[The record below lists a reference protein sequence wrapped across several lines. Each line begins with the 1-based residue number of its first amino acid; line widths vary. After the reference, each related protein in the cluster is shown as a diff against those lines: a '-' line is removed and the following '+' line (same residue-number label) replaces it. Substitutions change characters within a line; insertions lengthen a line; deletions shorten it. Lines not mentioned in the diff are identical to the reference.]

1 MKGFGD
7 FFSEARTSQASEK
20 AKKLG
25 LKGDGHGAWYD
36 RTGEL
41 IAKTEKGDL
50 HFYTKG
56 QRPGKDVPNP
66 AQPKAEPAP
75 QIKAKATTVTG
86 KGVAAAAP
94 PEEQKSKGSGE
105 EEKSNRGSDALT
117 LVFGRF
123 NPPTTGHKKLLDTAK
138 GISGENDFRIYP
150 SRSHDPKKNPLDPG
164 TKIKFMK
171 KMFADYEDEIVNEKD
186 MKTIFDVLLTA
197 QEEGYKEVTIV
208 VGSDRL
214 GEFKNLAQKYNG
226 DLYDFENISV
236 VPGGTRDSDAEGV
249 EGMSASKIRKAVK
262 DDDRKAF
269 ERGIPSSIGDDEI
282 NNLWNELKRSMG
294 LDVTT
299 DEKKGKTDKEKSA
312 ARYQA
317 DEKGKKA
324 SEKRR
329 DYASAR
335 STAVDDALKKH
346 GSVSKHDKGETEVD
360 KVLKKGGKKK
370 KKTAKESV
378 EMWEIAPSFDYTSL
392 REKYYNKEIFKRGD
406 IVESMTTGLRG
417 KVTRRGANHLIC
429 VTENGIMFKSWI
441 KDVSEAYTEKKKDS
455 IERLPGKPNTL
466 VGTKGYL
473 KYAEKMTPGSAYGK
487 EFINKYKAKK

>member
-25 LKGDGHGAWYD
+25 LKGDGHGGWYD
-36 RTGEL
+36 RSGEF

-50 HFYTKG
+50 KFYTKG
-56 QRPGKDVPNP
+56 QKPGKDVPNP
-66 AQPKAEPAP
+66 AQAKAQPAP
-75 QIKAKATTVTG
+75 QIKAKATTATG

-94 PEEQKSKGSGE
+94 EAEKSKGKGE
-105 EEKSNRGSDALT
+105 EEEKTKRGSDALT

-171 KMFADYEDEIVNEKD
+171 QMFADYEEEIVNEKD
-186 MKTIFDVLLTA
+186 MKTIFDVLMTA

-269 ERGIPSSIGDDEI
+269 ERGVPSSIGKEEI

-299 DEKKGKTDKEKSA
+299 EKKD
-312 ARYQA
+312 
-317 DEKGKKA
+317 
-324 SEKRR
+324 
-329 DYASAR
+329 
-335 STAVDDALKKH
+335 
-346 GSVSKHDKGETEVD
+346 
-360 KVLKKGGKKK
+360 

-406 IVESMTTGLRG
+406 VVESMTTGLRG

-441 KDVSEAYTEKKKDS
+441 KDVSEAYTEKKKES

-466 VGTKGYL
+466 VGTGGYK
-473 KYAEKMTPGSAYGK
+473 KYAEKMTPGSSYGK

>member
-25 LKGDGHGAWYD
+25 LKGDGHGGWYD
-36 RTGEL
+36 RSGEF

-50 HFYTKG
+50 KFYTKG
-56 QRPGKDVPNP
+56 QKPGKDVPNP
-66 AQPKAEPAP
+66 AQAKAQPAP

-86 KGVAAAAP
+86 KQVAAA
-94 PEEQKSKGSGE
+94 PEVEAQKSKGSGE
-105 EEKSNRGSDALT
+105 EEKTKRGSDALT

-171 KMFADYEDEIVNEKD
+171 QMFADYEDEIVNEKD
-186 MKTIFDVLLTA
+186 MKTIFDVLMTA

-214 GEFKNLAQKYNG
+214 GEFKNLATKYNG
-226 DLYDFENISV
+226 DLYDFESIAV

-269 ERGIPSSIGDDEI
+269 EKGIPSSIGKEEI

-299 DEKKGKTDKEKSA
+299 DKKE
-312 ARYQA
+312 
-317 DEKGKKA
+317 
-324 SEKRR
+324 
-329 DYASAR
+329 
-335 STAVDDALKKH
+335 
-346 GSVSKHDKGETEVD
+346 
-360 KVLKKGGKKK
+360 
-370 KKTAKESV
+370 KKTAKESF
-378 EMWEIAPSFDYTSL
+378 ELWEIAPSFDYSGL

-406 IVESMTTGLRG
+406 VVESMTTGLSG

-429 VTENGIMFKSWI
+429 VTESGIMFKSWI

-473 KYAEKMTPGSAYGK
+473 KYAEKMTPGSSYGK

>member
-7 FFSEARTSQASEK
+7 FFKEARTSQASEK

-25 LKGDGHGAWYD
+25 LKGDGHGGWYD
-36 RTGEL
+36 RSGEF

-50 HFYTKG
+50 KFYTKG

-66 AQPKAEPAP
+66 AKPKAEPAP

-86 KGVAAAAP
+86 KQVAAA
-94 PEEQKSKGSGE
+94 PEAEAQKSKGSGE
-105 EEKSNRGSDALT
+105 EEKTKRGSDALT

-138 GISGENDFRIYP
+138 GISGDNDFRIYP

-171 KMFADYEDEIVNEKD
+171 KMFADYEEEIVNEKD
-186 MKTIFDVLLTA
+186 MRTIFDVLMTA

-214 GEFKNLAQKYNG
+214 GEFKNLATKYNG
-226 DLYDFENISV
+226 DLYNFDSIAV

-269 ERGIPSSIGDDEI
+269 ERGIPSSIGDEEI

-294 LDVTT
+294 LEVTT
-299 DEKKGKTDKEKSA
+299 DKKD
-312 ARYQA
+312 
-317 DEKGKKA
+317 
-324 SEKRR
+324 
-329 DYASAR
+329 
-335 STAVDDALKKH
+335 
-346 GSVSKHDKGETEVD
+346 
-360 KVLKKGGKKK
+360 KKK
-370 KKTAKESV
+370 VKESL
-378 EMWEIAPSFDYTSL
+378 ELWEIAPSFDYSSL

-406 IVESMTTGLRG
+406 LVESLHTGLVG

-429 VTENGIMFKSWI
+429 VTESGIMFKSWI
-441 KDVSEAYTEKKKDS
+441 KDVSEAYTEKKKES

-466 VGTKGYL
+466 VGTGGY
-473 KYAEKMTPGSAYGK
+473 KKFAEKMTPGSSYGK

>member
-1 MKGFGD
+1 MKGFSD

-25 LKGDGHGAWYD
+25 LKGDGHGSWYD
-36 RTGEL
+36 RSGEFV
-41 IAKTEKGDL
+41 AKTEKGDL
-50 HFYTKG
+50 KFYTKG
-56 QRPGKDVPNP
+56 QRPGKDVPNAKQP
-66 AQPKAEPAP
+66 QAQPAP

-86 KGVAAAAP
+86 KQVAAA
-94 PEEQKSKGSGE
+94 PEVEAQKSKGSGE
-105 EEKSNRGSDALT
+105 EQKTKRGSDALT

-171 KMFADYEDEIVNEKD
+171 KMFADYEEEIVNEKD
-186 MKTIFDVLLTA
+186 MKTIFDVLMTA

-214 GEFKNLAQKYNG
+214 GEFKNLATKYNG
-226 DLYDFENISV
+226 ELYDFESIAV

-249 EGMSASKIRKAVK
+249 EGMSASKIRKSVK

-269 ERGIPSSIGDDEI
+269 ERGIPSSLGKEEI

-294 LDVTT
+294 LEVTT
-299 DEKKGKTDKEKSA
+299 DKKD
-312 ARYQA
+312 
-317 DEKGKKA
+317 
-324 SEKRR
+324 
-329 DYASAR
+329 
-335 STAVDDALKKH
+335 
-346 GSVSKHDKGETEVD
+346 
-360 KVLKKGGKKK
+360 
-370 KKTAKESV
+370 KKTAKESL
-378 EMWEIAPSFDYTSL
+378 ELWQIAPSFDYSAL

-406 IVESMTTGLRG
+406 LVESLHTGLVG

-429 VTENGIMFKSWI
+429 VTESGIMFKSWI
-441 KDVSEAYTEKKKDS
+441 KDVSEAYTEKKKES
-455 IERLPGKPNTL
+455 IERVPGKPNTL
-466 VGTKGYL
+466 VGTGGY
-473 KYAEKMTPGSAYGK
+473 KKFAEKMTPGSSYGK

>member
-25 LKGDGHGAWYD
+25 LKGDGHGGWYD
-36 RTGEL
+36 RSGEF

-50 HFYTKG
+50 KFYTKG

-66 AQPKAEPAP
+66 AQKKAEPAP

-86 KGVAAAAP
+86 KSVAAAAP

-105 EEKSNRGSDALT
+105 EEKTKRGSDALT

-171 KMFADYEDEIVNEKD
+171 QMFADYEDEIVNEKD
-186 MKTIFDVLLTA
+186 MKTIFDVLMTA

-214 GEFKNLAQKYNG
+214 GEFKNLATKYNG
-226 DLYDFENISV
+226 DLYDFESIAV

-269 ERGIPSSIGDDEI
+269 ERGIPSSIGDEEI

-299 DEKKGKTDKEKSA
+299 EKKD
-312 ARYQA
+312 
-317 DEKGKKA
+317 
-324 SEKRR
+324 
-329 DYASAR
+329 
-335 STAVDDALKKH
+335 
-346 GSVSKHDKGETEVD
+346 
-360 KVLKKGGKKK
+360 
-370 KKTAKESV
+370 KKTAKESL
-378 EMWEIAPSFDYTSL
+378 ELWQIAPSFDYSSL

-406 IVESMTTGLRG
+406 LVESLHTGLVG

-429 VTENGIMFKSWI
+429 VTESGIMFKSWI
-441 KDVSEAYTEKKKDS
+441 KDVSEAYTEKKMDKE
-455 IERLPGKPNTL
+455 ERLPGKPNTL

>member
-25 LKGDGHGAWYD
+25 LKGDGHGSWYD
-36 RTGEL
+36 RSGEF

-50 HFYTKG
+50 KFYTKG

-66 AQPKAEPAP
+66 AQAKAQPAP
-75 QIKAKATTVTG
+75 QIRAKATTVTG
-86 KGVAAAAP
+86 KSVAAAAD
-94 PEEQKSKGSGE
+94 PEAKKSKGDGE
-105 EEKSNRGSDALT
+105 EEKTKRGSDALT

-150 SRSHDPKKNPLDPG
+150 SRSHDPKKNPLDPS

-171 KMFADYEDEIVNEKD
+171 QMFADYEEEIVNEKD
-186 MKTIFDVLLTA
+186 MKTIFDVLMTA

-269 ERGIPSSIGDDEI
+269 ERGIPSSIGDEEI
-282 NNLWNELKRSMG
+282 TNLWNELKRSMG

-299 DEKKGKTDKEKSA
+299 DKKD
-312 ARYQA
+312 
-317 DEKGKKA
+317 
-324 SEKRR
+324 
-329 DYASAR
+329 
-335 STAVDDALKKH
+335 
-346 GSVSKHDKGETEVD
+346 
-360 KVLKKGGKKK
+360 KKK
-370 KKTAKESV
+370 VKESV
-378 EMWEIAPSFDYTSL
+378 ELWQIAPSFDYSGL

-406 IVESMTTGLRG
+406 VVESMTTGLSG

-429 VTENGIMFKSWI
+429 VTESGIMFKSWI
-441 KDVSEAYTEKKKDS
+441 KDVSEAYTEKKMDKID
-455 IERLPGKPNTL
+455 RLPGKPNTL

-473 KYAEKMTPGSAYGK
+473 KYAEKMTPGSSYGK

>member
-7 FFSEARTSQASEK
+7 FFKEARTSQASEK

-25 LKGDGHGAWYD
+25 LKGDGHGGWYD
-36 RTGEL
+36 RSGEFV
-41 IAKTEKGDL
+41 AKTEKGDL
-50 HFYTKG
+50 KFYTKG
-56 QRPGKDVPNP
+56 QRPGKDVPNAKQP
-66 AQPKAEPAP
+66 QAQPAP

-86 KGVAAAAP
+86 KQVAAA
-94 PEEQKSKGSGE
+94 PEVEAQKSKGSGE
-105 EEKSNRGSDALT
+105 EEKTKRGSDALT

-171 KMFADYEDEIVNEKD
+171 QMFADYEDEIVNEKD
-186 MKTIFDVLLTA
+186 MKTIFDVLMTA

-214 GEFKNLAQKYNG
+214 GEFKNLATKYNG
-226 DLYDFENISV
+226 DLYNFDSIAV
-236 VPGGTRDSDAEGV
+236 VPGGTRDSDADDV
-249 EGMSASKIRKAVK
+249 SGMSASKLRKAVK

-269 ERGIPSSIGDDEI
+269 ERGMPSKFDKAEV
-282 NNLWNELKRSMG
+282 NNLWNELKKSMG
-294 LDVTT
+294 LEVTT
-299 DEKKGKTDKEKSA
+299 DKKD
-312 ARYQA
+312 
-317 DEKGKKA
+317 
-324 SEKRR
+324 
-329 DYASAR
+329 
-335 STAVDDALKKH
+335 
-346 GSVSKHDKGETEVD
+346 
-360 KVLKKGGKKK
+360 
-370 KKTAKESV
+370 KKTAKESL
-378 EMWEIAPSFDYTSL
+378 ELWQIAPSFDYSSL

-406 IVESMTTGLRG
+406 LVESLHTGLVG

-429 VTENGIMFKSWI
+429 VTESGIMFKSWI
-441 KDVSEAYTEKKKDS
+441 KDVSEAYTEKKKES

-466 VGTKGYL
+466 VGTGGY
-473 KYAEKMTPGSAYGK
+473 KKFAEKMTPGSSYGK

>member
-25 LKGDGHGAWYD
+25 LKGDGHGGWYD
-36 RTGEL
+36 RSGEF

-50 HFYTKG
+50 KFYTKG

-66 AQPKAEPAP
+66 AQKKAEPAP

-86 KGVAAAAP
+86 QSVAAAAP
-94 PEEQKSKGSGE
+94 PEQQKAGAKGE
-105 EEKSNRGSDALT
+105 EEKTKRGSDALT

-138 GISGENDFRIYP
+138 GISGDNDFRIYP

-171 KMFADYEDEIVNEKD
+171 KMFADYEEEIVNEKD
-186 MKTIFDVLLTA
+186 MKTIFDVLMTA
-197 QEEGYKEVTIV
+197 QEEGYKEITIV

-214 GEFKNLAQKYNG
+214 GEFKNLATKYNG
-226 DLYDFENISV
+226 DLYDFESIAV

-269 ERGIPSSIGDDEI
+269 ERGVPSALGKEEI

-294 LDVTT
+294 MSVTT
-299 DEKKGKTDKEKSA
+299 DKKD
-312 ARYQA
+312 
-317 DEKGKKA
+317 
-324 SEKRR
+324 
-329 DYASAR
+329 
-335 STAVDDALKKH
+335 
-346 GSVSKHDKGETEVD
+346 
-360 KVLKKGGKKK
+360 
-370 KKTAKESV
+370 AKESF
-378 EMWEIAPSFDYTSL
+378 ELWEIAPSFDYLGL

-406 IVESMTTGLRG
+406 LVESLHTGLVG

-441 KDVSEAYTEKKKDS
+441 KDVSEAYTEKKKDT
-455 IERLPGKPNTL
+455 IDRLPGKPNTL
-466 VGTKGYL
+466 IGTKGYL
-473 KYAEKMTPGSAYGK
+473 KYAEKMTPGSSYGK

>member
-7 FFSEARTSQASEK
+7 FFKEARTSQASER

-36 RTGEL
+36 RSGEL

-75 QIKAKATTVTG
+75 KIKAKATTVTG
-86 KGVAAAAP
+86 KQVAAA
-94 PEEQKSKGSGE
+94 PEVEAQKSKGSGE
-105 EEKSNRGSDALT
+105 EEKSKRGSDALT

-138 GISGENDFRIYP
+138 GISGDNDFRIYP

-171 KMFADYEDEIVNEKD
+171 KMFADYEEEIVNEKD
-186 MKTIFDVLLTA
+186 MRTIFDVLLTA
-197 QEEGYKEVTIV
+197 QEEGYKEITIV

-214 GEFKNLAQKYNG
+214 GEFKNLATKYNG
-226 DLYDFENISV
+226 DLYNFDSIAV

-294 LDVTT
+294 LEVTT
-299 DEKKGKTDKEKSA
+299 EKKD
-312 ARYQA
+312 
-317 DEKGKKA
+317 
-324 SEKRR
+324 
-329 DYASAR
+329 
-335 STAVDDALKKH
+335 
-346 GSVSKHDKGETEVD
+346 
-360 KVLKKGGKKK
+360 KKK
-370 KKTAKESV
+370 VKESV
-378 EMWEIAPSFDYTSL
+378 EMWEIAPSFDYSAL

-406 IVESMTTGLRG
+406 LVESLHTGLVG

-429 VTENGIMFKSWI
+429 VTESGIMFKSWI
-441 KDVSEAYTEKKKDS
+441 KDVTEAYTEKKKDS

-466 VGTKGYL
+466 IGTKGYL
-473 KYAEKMTPGSAYGK
+473 KYAEKMTPGSSYGK

>member
-25 LKGDGHGAWYD
+25 LKGDGHGGWYD
-36 RTGEL
+36 RSGEF

-50 HFYTKG
+50 KFYTKG

-66 AQPKAEPAP
+66 AQKKAEPAP

-86 KGVAAAAP
+86 QSVAAAAP
-94 PEEQKSKGSGE
+94 PEQQKAGAKGE
-105 EEKSNRGSDALT
+105 EEKTKRGSDALT

-171 KMFADYEDEIVNEKD
+171 KMFADYEEEIVNEKD
-186 MKTIFDVLLTA
+186 MKTIFDVLMTA
-197 QEEGYKEVTIV
+197 QEEGYKEITIV

-214 GEFKNLAQKYNG
+214 GEFKNLATKYNG
-226 DLYDFENISV
+226 DLYDFESIAV

-269 ERGIPSSIGDDEI
+269 ERGVPSALGKEEI

-294 LDVTT
+294 MSVTT
-299 DEKKGKTDKEKSA
+299 DKKD
-312 ARYQA
+312 
-317 DEKGKKA
+317 
-324 SEKRR
+324 
-329 DYASAR
+329 
-335 STAVDDALKKH
+335 
-346 GSVSKHDKGETEVD
+346 
-360 KVLKKGGKKK
+360 
-370 KKTAKESV
+370 AKESF
-378 EMWEIAPSFDYTSL
+378 ELWEIAPSFDYLGL

-406 IVESMTTGLRG
+406 LVESLHTGLVG

-441 KDVSEAYTEKKKDS
+441 KDVSEAYTEKKKDT
-455 IERLPGKPNTL
+455 IDRLPGKPNTL
-466 VGTKGYL
+466 IGTKGYL
-473 KYAEKMTPGSAYGK
+473 KYAEKMTPGSSYGK

>member
-7 FFSEARTSQASEK
+7 FFREARTSQASER

-25 LKGDGHGAWYD
+25 LKGDGHGGWYD
-36 RTGEL
+36 RSGEF

-50 HFYTKG
+50 KFYTKG
-56 QRPGKDVPNP
+56 QKPGKDVPNP
-66 AQPKAEPAP
+66 AQKKAEPAP
-75 QIKAKATTVTG
+75 QLKAKATTVTG

-94 PEEQKSKGSGE
+94 EAQKSKGAGEGE
-105 EEKSNRGSDALT
+105 EEKTKRGSDALT

-171 KMFADYEDEIVNEKD
+171 KMFADYEEEIVNEKD

-197 QEEGYKEVTIV
+197 QEEGYKEITIV

-214 GEFKNLAQKYNG
+214 GEFKNLATKYNG
-226 DLYDFENISV
+226 DLYDFESIAV

-269 ERGIPSSIGDDEI
+269 ERGVPSSLEDDEI

-294 LDVTT
+294 LEVTT
-299 DEKKGKTDKEKSA
+299 D
-312 ARYQA
+312 
-317 DEKGKKA
+317 
-324 SEKRR
+324 
-329 DYASAR
+329 
-335 STAVDDALKKH
+335 
-346 GSVSKHDKGETEVD
+346 
-360 KVLKKGGKKK
+360 

-378 EMWEIAPSFDYTSL
+378 ELWEIAPSFDYSGL

-406 IVESMTTGLRG
+406 LVESLHTGLVG

-429 VTENGIMFKSWI
+429 VTESGIMFKSWI
-441 KDVSEAYTEKKKDS
+441 KDVSEAYTEKKMEKID
-455 IERLPGKPNTL
+455 RLPGKPNTL
-466 VGTKGYL
+466 VGTGGYK
-473 KYAEKMTPGSAYGK
+473 KYVSKMTPGSAYGK

>member
-25 LKGDGHGAWYD
+25 LKGDGHGGWYD
-36 RTGEL
+36 RSGEF

-50 HFYTKG
+50 KFFTKG

-66 AQPKAEPAP
+66 RQKAAEPEP

-86 KGVAAAAP
+86 KSVAAAAD
-94 PEEQKSKGSGE
+94 PEAQKSKGKGE
-105 EEKSNRGSDALT
+105 EEEKTKRGSDALT
-117 LVFGRF
+117 IVFGRF

-138 GISGENDFRIYP
+138 GISGDNDFRIYP

-171 KMFADYEDEIVNEKD
+171 QMFADYEEEIVNEKD

-226 DLYDFENISV
+226 DLYDFESISV

-269 ERGIPSSIGDDEI
+269 ERGIPSSIGDEEI

-299 DEKKGKTDKEKSA
+299 EKKD
-312 ARYQA
+312 
-317 DEKGKKA
+317 
-324 SEKRR
+324 
-329 DYASAR
+329 
-335 STAVDDALKKH
+335 
-346 GSVSKHDKGETEVD
+346 
-360 KVLKKGGKKK
+360 
-370 KKTAKESV
+370 KKTAKESL
-378 EMWEIAPSFDYTSL
+378 ELWQIAPSFDYSGL

-406 IVESMTTGLRG
+406 LVESMTTGLRG

-441 KDVSEAYTEKKKDS
+441 KDVSEAYTEKKMDKE
-455 IERLPGKPNTL
+455 ERLPGKPNTL

-473 KYAEKMTPGSAYGK
+473 KYAEKMTPGSSYGK

>member
-7 FFSEARTSQASEK
+7 FFKEARTSQASER

-25 LKGDGHGAWYD
+25 LKGDGHGGWYD
-36 RTGEL
+36 RSGEF

-50 HFYTKG
+50 KFYTKG
-56 QRPGKDVPNP
+56 QKPGKDVPNP
-66 AQPKAEPAP
+66 AQKKAEPAP
-75 QIKAKATTVTG
+75 QLKAKATTVTG

-94 PEEQKSKGSGE
+94 EAQKSKGSGE
-105 EEKSNRGSDALT
+105 GEEEKTKRGSDALT

-171 KMFADYEDEIVNEKD
+171 KMFADYEEEIVNEKD

-197 QEEGYKEVTIV
+197 QEEGYKEITIV

-214 GEFKNLAQKYNG
+214 GEFKNLATKYNG
-226 DLYDFENISV
+226 ELYDFESIAV
-236 VPGGTRDSDAEGV
+236 VPGGTRDSDADDV
-249 EGMSASKIRKAVK
+249 SGMSASKLRKAVK

-269 ERGIPSSIGDDEI
+269 ERGMPAKFDKAEV
-282 NNLWNELKRSMG
+282 NNLWNELKKSMG
-294 LDVTT
+294 LEVTT
-299 DEKKGKTDKEKSA
+299 DKKD
-312 ARYQA
+312 
-317 DEKGKKA
+317 
-324 SEKRR
+324 
-329 DYASAR
+329 
-335 STAVDDALKKH
+335 
-346 GSVSKHDKGETEVD
+346 
-360 KVLKKGGKKK
+360 
-370 KKTAKESV
+370 KKTAKESI
-378 EMWEIAPSFDYTSL
+378 ELWQIAPSFDYSGL

-406 IVESMTTGLRG
+406 LVESLHTGLVG

-429 VTENGIMFKSWI
+429 VTEDGIMFKSWI
-441 KDVSEAYTEKKKDS
+441 KDVTEAYTEKKKES
-455 IERLPGKPNTL
+455 IERVPGKPNTL
-466 VGTKGYL
+466 VGTGGY
-473 KYAEKMTPGSAYGK
+473 KKFAEKMTPGSAYGK

>member
-25 LKGDGHGAWYD
+25 LKGDGHGGWYD
-36 RTGEL
+36 RSGEFV
-41 IAKTEKGDL
+41 AKTEKGDL
-50 HFYTKG
+50 KFYTKG
-56 QRPGKDVPNP
+56 QKPGKDVPNP
-66 AQPKAEPAP
+66 KQAAAQPAP

-86 KGVAAAAP
+86 KQVAAA
-94 PEEQKSKGSGE
+94 PEVEAQKSKGSGE
-105 EEKSNRGSDALT
+105 EEKTKRGSDALT

-138 GISGENDFRIYP
+138 GISGDNDFRIYP

-171 KMFADYEDEIVNEKD
+171 QMFADYEEEIVNEKD
-186 MKTIFDVLLTA
+186 MKTIFDVLMTA

-226 DLYDFENISV
+226 DLYDFESISV

-269 ERGIPSSIGDDEI
+269 ERGVPSSLPKEEI

-294 LDVTT
+294 LEVTT
-299 DEKKGKTDKEKSA
+299 EKKDK
-312 ARYQA
+312 
-317 DEKGKKA
+317 
-324 SEKRR
+324 
-329 DYASAR
+329 
-335 STAVDDALKKH
+335 
-346 GSVSKHDKGETEVD
+346 
-360 KVLKKGGKKK
+360 KVV
-370 KKTAKESV
+370 KESL
-378 EMWEIAPSFDYTSL
+378 ELWQIAPSFDYSSL

-406 IVESMTTGLRG
+406 LVESLHTGLVG

-429 VTENGIMFKSWI
+429 VTESGIMFKSWI

-466 VGTKGYL
+466 IGTKGYL
-473 KYAEKMTPGSAYGK
+473 KYAEKMTPGSSYGK

>member
-7 FFSEARTSQASEK
+7 FFKEARTSQASEK

-25 LKGDGHGAWYD
+25 LKGDGHGGWYD
-36 RTGEL
+36 RSGEF

-50 HFYTKG
+50 KFYTKG

-66 AQPKAEPAP
+66 AKPKAEPAP

-86 KGVAAAAP
+86 KGVAAAAE
-94 PEEQKSKGSGE
+94 PEAQKAKGSGE
-105 EEKSNRGSDALT
+105 EEKTKRGSDALT

-171 KMFADYEDEIVNEKD
+171 KMFADYEEEIVNEKD
-186 MKTIFDVLLTA
+186 MRTIFDVLLTA
-197 QEEGYKEVTIV
+197 QEEGYKEITIV

-214 GEFKNLAQKYNG
+214 GEFKNLATKYNG
-226 DLYDFENISV
+226 DLYNFDSIAV

-269 ERGIPSSIGDDEI
+269 ERGIPSSLGKEEI

-294 LDVTT
+294 MSVTT
-299 DEKKGKTDKEKSA
+299 D
-312 ARYQA
+312 
-317 DEKGKKA
+317 
-324 SEKRR
+324 
-329 DYASAR
+329 
-335 STAVDDALKKH
+335 
-346 GSVSKHDKGETEVD
+346 
-360 KVLKKGGKKK
+360 

-378 EMWEIAPSFDYTSL
+378 EMWEIAPSFDYSAL

-406 IVESMTTGLRG
+406 LVESLHTGLVG

-429 VTENGIMFKSWI
+429 VTESGIMFKSWI
-441 KDVSEAYTEKKKDS
+441 KDVSEAYTEKKKES

-466 VGTKGYL
+466 VGTGGY
-473 KYAEKMTPGSAYGK
+473 KKFAEKMTPGSSYGK